1 MPILDAS
8 NLRNIGEKRRQR
20 DRNPSR
26 FRWVREHALHHSS
39 LLTSCYNPMPSFNR
53 RSNSGL
59 PRPRL
64 SLRRNC
70 WKKKTSKAKYK
81 SSMNMINKYYAE
93 HLHRPFYTPGTPFT
107 EVDARDFVGMLIH
120 EWQTDEKGRLPC
132 CCQLVR
138 LVTLFPLSLQAFRP
152 SKDA

>member
-1 MPILDAS
+1 
-8 NLRNIGEKRRQR
+8 
-20 DRNPSR
+20 
-26 FRWVREHALHHSS
+26 
-39 LLTSCYNPMPSFNR
+39 MPSFNNR
-53 RSNSGL
+53 VEQ
-59 PRPRL
+59 RPAAAQAL
-64 SLRRNC
+64 IEEKLLE
-70 WKKKTSKAKYK
+70 KTSKAKYK